1 MRGLRPPGSSD
12 PAPGFTDHN
21 LVRLCREVWHVP
33 GWNMDADEKDICE
46 FLKSWQGQFVAVKEI
61 CRRAGGKWRF
71 KDDPNWAVPVLQRML
86 EQNLVESDTTGH
98 FRLIPEKQKKDKKW
112 WLSPEH
118 KKILEQSG
126 KFDGV
131 VDIPD
136 EPEDEKK

>member
-1 MRGLRPPGSSD
+1 
-12 PAPGFTDHN
+12 
-21 LVRLCREVWHVP
+21 
-33 GWNMDADEKDICE
+33 MDADEKDVCE

-71 KDDPNWAVPVLQRML
+71 KDDPNWAVPVLQRL
-86 EQNLVESDTTGH
+86 QEQHLVESDPTGH
-98 FRLIPEKQKKDKKW
+98 FRLVADQKKKEKKW